1 MNLFKANPIKD
12 FNESK
17 YAKNMYFR
25 EQKPSK
31 LKVQKQSEED
41 NIFKSIRN
49 YSKLK
54 KRIKQ

>member
-1 MNLFKANPIKD
+1 MNLSKTNPIND

-25 EQKPSK
+25 EQKQSK
-31 LKVQKQSEED
+31 LKISEQSEED

-49 YSKLK
+49 CSKLK

>member
-1 MNLFKANPIKD
+1 MNLFKTNSIKG

-17 YAKNMYFR
+17 YAKNVYFG
-25 EQKPSK
+25 EQKQSK
-31 LKVQKQSEED
+31 FKVQKQSEED

-49 YSKLK
+49 CSKLK